1 MLKFWAPVGRCAF
14 APLFAGVLIL
24 AGCSFNANAES
35 GPSAAYIISDQD
47 GYGLLECLT
56 GKDDCGQI
64 VADSWC
70 AAHGHGAA
78 RTFGRAEDAS
88 APTETK
94 ASGSS
99 IQPDAAIVACMD

>member
-1 MLKFWAPVGRCAF
+1 MILKVWAPIGRRAF
-14 APLFAGVLIL
+14 ALFAGILIV
-24 AGCSFNANAES
+24 AGCSFGAYAEVS
-35 GPSAAYIISDQD
+35 PSAAYIISDQE

-70 AAHGHGAA
+70 AAHGHGVA

-94 ASGSS
+94 ASGAS